1 RKLWATLLQERYAP
15 LDPNSLRLR
24 MHCQTSGVSLTA
36 QEPLNNVVRTTIE
49 ALAAV
54 LGGTQ
59 SLHTNGFDEAWAL
72 PSDDAARVARNTQ
85 LILQHET
92 DLCETVDPLGGS
104 YAIESLTNQL
114 VEGASRLIAEIEDAG
129 GMLAAIEAG
138 SVQKKIVECATL
150 RQARIDRG
158 IDKIVGVNFQR
169 LSRDTAPKEVRTVD
183 NRAVLEAQRAG
194 LEHLR
199 LTRNAQDVE
208 ATLEAVQNCA
218 ADPT

>member
-114 VEGASRLIAEIEDAG
+114 VEGASPSIAEIEDAG
-129 GMLAAIEAG
+129 GMLAALESGA
-138 SVQKKIVECATL
+138 VQQQIGECATPPP
-150 RQARIDRG
+150 ARTH
-158 IDKIVGVNFQR
+158 
-169 LSRDTAPKEVRTVD
+169 SR
-183 NRAVLEAQRAG
+183 RAQSG
-194 LEHLR
+194 
-199 LTRNAQDVE
+199 
-208 ATLEAVQNCA
+208 
-218 ADPT
+218 